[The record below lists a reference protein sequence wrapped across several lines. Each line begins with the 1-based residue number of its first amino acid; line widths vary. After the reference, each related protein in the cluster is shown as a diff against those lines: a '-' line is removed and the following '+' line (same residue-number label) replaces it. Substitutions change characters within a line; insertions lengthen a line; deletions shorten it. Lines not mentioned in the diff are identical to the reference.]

1 MDSVDAS
8 ARPGGRIPGVEGL
21 RAAAASAIVLL
32 HVWWVPSTPL
42 SRSSTGILTV
52 LLEPLNEG
60 VPLFFVLSGFL
71 LWRPV
76 AAAVLRHRGLPS
88 VRRYARNRALRIL
101 PAYWAVLL
109 VTALALQSARLTPLS
124 GDRDGAI
131 GNPVLLVK
139 DALLV
144 QNYAPHT
151 ISSGIAPAWSL
162 AVELVF
168 YVLVPLLAL
177 VAAGLAAR
185 SASRRRRLAAT
196 LVPAAL
202 LVGVGVLGKL
212 VAAYV
217 VPGFED
223 NFQATWHSVIDK
235 SFLTHAD
242 LFAFGMVVAV
252 LRVEHEDGRFSL
264 APGTLALVNRVL
276 AYLAIP
282 FLVAGYLLIPHY
294 IYEPLVALLCALL
307 LARVALLP
315 GSGSSSGLV
324 RLLERRPVVAVGAAS
339 YSVFLWNY
347 PVTEFLMHHGLIL
360 RGNPVWD
367 FPVNVA
373 IVVPIVAALSTLSYL
388 TIERTAMRLR
398 GSPRRTV
405 PHAALPTVVPP
416 TVSSA

>member
-1 MDSVDAS
+1 MGSVEAS

-21 RAAAASAIVLL
+21 RALAASAIVLL

-42 SRSSTGILTV
+42 TRSSTGILTV

-71 LWRPV
+71 LWRPI
-76 AAAVLRHRGLPS
+76 AAAVLRGRDLPS
-88 VRRYARNRALRIL
+88 VRRYVRHRVLRIV

-109 VTALALQSARLTPLS
+109 FSALVLQSARLTPLH
-124 GDRDGAI
+124 GDQDGAI
-131 GNPVLLVK
+131 RNPVLLVK

-151 ISSGIAPAWSL
+151 ISSGIAPVWSL
-162 AVELVF
+162 AVEIVF

-177 VAAGLAAR
+177 LAAGLAAR
-185 SASRRRRLAAT
+185 SASRRRRLTAV
-196 LVPAAL
+196 LIPAGL
-202 LVGVGVLGKL
+202 LLGVGVVGKL
-212 VAAYV
+212 VAVYV
-217 VPGFED
+217 VPGFEG
-223 NFQATWHSVIDK
+223 NFQATWHSVIDR

-252 LRVEHEDGRFSL
+252 LRVEHENGRFSL
-264 APGTLALVNRVL
+264 SAGTLSVVNRVL
-276 AYLAIP
+276 AYASVP

-307 LARVALLP
+307 LARVVLLP
-315 GSGSSSGLV
+315 GGAGSSGFV
-324 RLLERRPVVAVGAAS
+324 RLLERRPVVAAGAAS

-360 RGNPVWD
+360 GGNPVWD
-367 FPVNVA
+367 LPVNVV
-373 IVVPIVAALSTLSYL
+373 IVVPIVAALSAISYL
-388 TIERTAMRLR
+388 AVERTAMRLR
-398 GSPRRTV
+398 GASSRT
-405 PHAALPTVVPP
+405 LPQTARPAVVPP

>member
-21 RAAAASAIVLL
+21 RALAASAIVLL

-109 VTALALQSARLTPLS
+109 VTALVLQSARLTPLS

-131 GNPVLLVK
+131 RNPILLAK

-151 ISSGIAPAWSL
+151 ISSGLAPAWSL
-162 AVELVF
+162 AVEMVF
-168 YVLVPLLAL
+168 YILVPLFAL

-185 SASRRRRLAAT
+185 SASRRRRLTAT

-202 LVGVGVLGKL
+202 LVAIGVLGKL
-212 VAAYV
+212 VAVFV

-264 APGTLALVNRVL
+264 SAGKLALVNRVL
-276 AYLAIP
+276 AYGSVP

-307 LARVALLP
+307 LAKVALRHASP
-315 GSGSSSGLV
+315 HPSGLV

-367 FPVNVA
+367 LPVNVA
-373 IVVPIVAALSTLSYL
+373 IVVPIVAGLSAVSYL

-398 GSPRRTV
+398 GTPRRPV
-405 PHAALPTVVPP
+405 PQAVRPAVIPP
-416 TVSSA
+416 TVSPT